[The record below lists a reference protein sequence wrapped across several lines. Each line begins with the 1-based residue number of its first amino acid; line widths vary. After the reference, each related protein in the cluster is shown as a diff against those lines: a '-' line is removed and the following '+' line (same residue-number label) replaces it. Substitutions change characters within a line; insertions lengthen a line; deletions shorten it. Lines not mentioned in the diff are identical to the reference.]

1 MFSCCFSTK
10 KQSSK
15 KVSFNLD
22 KNIILYY
29 NINMKINVDNPM
41 EAIQEKRPH
50 LKDNTI
56 KQYLIHL
63 GKLKRLFDA
72 DDFNFLNKPE
82 DIKEKLKD
90 NHYTSQRNTYNA
102 IIVLLNAIDSGDKLK
117 DLIEKYSVVRDELND
132 KYSQAQSTG
141 IISDKQKDNFVDIE
155 EVKKIFRRI

>member
-90 NHYTSQRNTYNA
+90 NHYTSQR
-102 IIVLLNAIDSGDKLK
+102 
-117 DLIEKYSVVRDELND
+117 
-132 KYSQAQSTG
+132 
-141 IISDKQKDNFVDIE
+141 
-155 EVKKIFRRI
+155 